1 MINLDQTGLHLVP
14 AGSRT
19 YETKGSKQVPIA
31 GMDDKRQI
39 TAVVASS
46 LDGQLLP
53 LQLIFQGKTDASL
66 PPHTDASTLAG
77 FHLTKSQNHWSNQET
92 MQEWCGHIL
101 VTWRDK
107 MIKEHNLPANAAV
120 VLQLNVWAVHI
131 SKEFRDFIGNKHPYV
146 RLVYIPPNCTSKL
159 QVADVVLNFPF
170 KHGIKRR
177 FNAWATELIAEQV
190 ANGEPVG
197 IKPHLK
203 MSQVKPK
210 ILQWALE
217 SWSSLRE
224 EKLLI
229 LKGWHKC
236 VVSLYDVHDK
246 EQQKKATKQA
256 IEREIDA
263 SDAVPLPSQ
272 DCDQAPPQEDREGEA
287 EEDAYCDE
295 ESDDEDKTEKQVM
308 KERVYGERKSS
319 RDRKPAQHFGY
330 QLSSAQLKFS

>member
-1 MINLDQTGLHLVP
+1 
-14 AGSRT
+14 
-19 YETKGSKQVPIA
+19 
-31 GMDDKRQI
+31 MDDKRQI

-229 LKGWHKC
+229 LKGGTSAWSRSMMYTIRSSRRKQQSRPLNVKSTRQMRSRCRHKI
-236 VVSLYDVHDK
+236 VTRRHHRRIAK
-246 EQQKKATKQA
+246 ERQRKTHTATRNQTTKTKQ
-256 IEREIDA
+256 RN
-263 SDAVPLPSQ
+263 
-272 DCDQAPPQEDREGEA
+272 
-287 EEDAYCDE
+287 
-295 ESDDEDKTEKQVM
+295 
-308 KERVYGERKSS
+308 KS
-319 RDRKPAQHFGY
+319 
-330 QLSSAQLKFS
+330 